1 MVVKSKKCRRKGIV
15 CEMRQRER
23 ERDKPAP
30 GWQHFVQGC
39 AHLPEQSLPETDE
52 VGKEKSKISRIATT
66 KAWHQLLAQKLLDL
80 VYFNG
85 FPPPS

>member
-23 ERDKPAP
+23 ERERDKPAP

-39 AHLPEQSLPETDE
+39 AHRPEQSLPETDE
-52 VGKEKSKISRIATT
+52 VGKEKRDQQDSNNKSLTSIVST
-66 KAWHQLLAQKLLDL
+66 KVAGLGI
-80 VYFNG
+80 F
-85 FPPPS
+85 